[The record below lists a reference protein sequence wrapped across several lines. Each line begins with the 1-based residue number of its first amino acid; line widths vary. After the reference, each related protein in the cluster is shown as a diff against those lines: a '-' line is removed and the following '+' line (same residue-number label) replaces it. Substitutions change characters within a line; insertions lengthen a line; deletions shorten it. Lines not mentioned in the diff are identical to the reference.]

1 MKINIKQEFDVI
13 KANTKTSLGLMV
25 EVTAP
30 SALATEIVS
39 RTNSAFV
46 FVVDTSGSMGGG
58 RLELI
63 KDSLL
68 AIWGELRPEDYFG
81 VVKFEDT
88 ADVVIGL
95 KRKSDLD
102 AGQVR
107 SKISHLQPG
116 GSTSIE
122 AGLRLGLAEA
132 ASSPDSMEATVI
144 LLSDGQANHG
154 EVRPEVL
161 GQLAAQATEHLITV
175 STFGI
180 GRDYDDKILDQ
191 LSISGN
197 GNHFAGLT
205 LEELHT
211 GLRNEVEDLLS
222 KTVKDLKLEFVPS
235 ANAPTNLRI
244 NAIQRLRRY
253 TRTNGGGIADV
264 GDLAENEI
272 RSLLFEVE
280 LPTGIDSPF
289 QDAVADVKVSWLDV
303 NTGNEHTETH
313 NVWIRSLSADD
324 YVEPAKDEDIVAEM
338 AIYRAGLIHEEIIRL
353 FEAGLAD
360 EARLLAKNSGVE
372 FTRLLH
378 SLESTSMRQWDRLSE
393 QVGNFAD
400 MDGQDV
406 MYSIKKSRE
415 ISNRVM
421 RAKKSSAESR
431 KPLDDDTI

>member
-30 SALATEIVS
+30 STLATETHT

-68 AIWGELRPEDYFG
+68 AIWAELRPEDYFG
-81 VVKFEDT
+81 VVKFEDS
-88 ADVVIGL
+88 ADVVVTL
-95 KRKSDLD
+95 KRKSELD
-102 AGQVR
+102 ASQVR
-107 SKISHLQPG
+107 TKISNLQPG
-116 GSTSIE
+116 GGTSIE

-144 LLSDGQANHG
+144 LLSDGQANQG

-191 LSISGN
+191 LSVSGN

-222 KTVKDLKLEFVPS
+222 KTIKDLKLEFTPT
-235 ANAPTNLRI
+235 ATAPGNLRV
-244 NAIQRLRRY
+244 NAIQRLRRF
-253 TRTNGGGIADV
+253 TRTNGGGVAEV
-264 GDLAENEI
+264 GDLAENEV

-280 LPTGIDSPF
+280 LPTGIESPF
-289 QDAVADVKVSWLDV
+289 QDAVSDVKVSWTDV
-303 NTGNEHTETH
+303 STGNEHSETH
-313 NVWIRSLSADD
+313 NVWIRSLSADN
-324 YVEPAKDEDIVAEM
+324 YIEPAKDEDIVAEM

-360 EARLLAKNSGVE
+360 DARLLAKTSGTE
-372 FTRLLH
+372 FTNLLNR
-378 SLESTSMRQWDRLSE
+378 LESTSLRQWDRLNE
-393 QVGNFAD
+393 QVGNFID
-400 MDGQDV
+400 MEGQD
-406 MYSIKKSRE
+406 MMSSIKKSRE

-431 KPLDDDTI
+431 KPLNDEEI

>member
-1 MKINIKQEFDVI
+1 MKINIKQEFDAV

-25 EVTAP
+25 EVEAPATAK
-30 SALATEIVS
+30 TEIVS

-58 RLELI
+58 RLELV

-68 AIWGELRPEDYFG
+68 AIWAELRPEDYFG

-88 ADVVIGL
+88 ADIVIGL
-95 KRKSDLD
+95 KRKSELN
-102 AGQVR
+102 AGNVR
-107 SKISHLQPG
+107 TAISNLQPG

-154 EVRPEVL
+154 EVRAEVL

-180 GRDYDDKILDQ
+180 GQNYDEKILDQ

-222 KTVKDLKLEFVPS
+222 KTVKDLSIEFKG
-235 ANAPTNLRI
+235 AGDAPTNLKV
-244 NAIQRLRRY
+244 NAIQRLRKF
-253 TRTNGGGIADV
+253 TRRNGGGTADV
-264 GDLAENEI
+264 GDLSEEEI
-272 RSLLFEVE
+272 RSLLFEIE
-280 LPTGIDSPF
+280 LPTGV
-289 QDAVADVKVSWLDV
+289 DANYPGVLVQLKISWTDL
-303 NTGNEHTETH
+303 NTGEKKSHDGE
-313 NVWIRSLSADD
+313 VYIKSFDQDD
-324 YVEPAKDEDIVAEM
+324 FIEPAKDEDILAEM

-353 FEAGLAD
+353 FDMGMEE
-360 EARLLAKNSGVE
+360 EARLLARNSGAD
-372 FTRLLH
+372 FGNLLH
-378 SLESTSMRQWDRLSE
+378 RLSGTSLRQSARLGE
-393 QVGNFAD
+393 QVNAFMFMENESA
-400 MDGQDV
+400 V
-406 MYSIKKSRE
+406 SNTKRSRE
-415 ISNRVM
+415 NMNRIF
-421 RAKKSSAESR
+421 RAKKSSAEAR
-431 KPLDDDTI
+431 KPLDDEI

>member
-1 MKINIKQEFDVI
+1 MKINIKQEFDLV
-13 KANTKTSLGLMV
+13 KANAKTSLGLMV

-30 SALATEIVS
+30 SSLSTEIVS

-68 AIWGELRPEDYFG
+68 AIWAELRPEDYFG
-81 VVKFEDT
+81 IVKFENT
-88 ADVVIGL
+88 ANVVVGL
-95 KRKSDLD
+95 KKKSELD
-102 AGQVR
+102 ANHVR
-107 SKISHLQPG
+107 RSIGNLVPG
-116 GSTSIE
+116 GGTSIE

-132 ASSPDSMEATVI
+132 ASSPETMEATVI

-180 GRDYDDKILDQ
+180 GRDYDDRILDQ
-191 LSISGN
+191 LSVSGN

-222 KTVKDLKLEFVPS
+222 KTIKDLKIEFFAS
-235 ANAPTNLRI
+235 GGAPTNLRI
-244 NAIQRLRRY
+244 NAIQRLRKF
-253 TRTNGGGIADV
+253 TRQNGAALADI
-264 GDLAENEI
+264 GDLAEEEI

-280 LPTGIDSPF
+280 LPSGVDLSYEGVI
-289 QDAVADVKVSWLDV
+289 ADVKLSWLDV
-303 NTGNEHTETH
+303 NTGNECSETH
-313 NVWIRSLSADD
+313 IVTITSVSADGFI
-324 YVEPAKDEDIVAEM
+324 EPAKDEDIVAEM

-353 FEAGLAD
+353 FEAGLPE
-360 EARLLAKNSGVE
+360 EARLLAANSGNE
-372 FTRLLH
+372 FTHLLNRLQ
-378 SLESTSMRQWDRLSE
+378 STSLRQWDRLNE
-393 QVGNFAD
+393 HVTNF
-400 MDGQDV
+400 MDVEGQD
-406 MYSIKKSRE
+406 MMFNIKKSRE
-415 ISNRVM
+415 ISNRAL
-421 RAKKSSAESR
+421 RAKKSSLESR
-431 KPLDDDTI
+431 KPIQDDDI